1 MRTFNVESGRRT
13 AWWIVSCLLIT
24 SGCTST
30 RADRGALL
38 GGLLGAG
45 TGAVVGNAVGS
56 TAAGAALG
64 AGVGAVAG
72 SAIGDSL
79 DEIEAQ
85 NRAAI
90 AQQLG
95 REIQPG
101 QVTYEDVIAMT
112 RAGVAEELIL
122 THIRNN
128 GMVYPPGVDEI
139 IRLQQEG
146 VSTAVIKAMQEPPR
160 RPPASTPSTVV
171 IREPAP
177 PVVVHEYHD
186 YWWGPPVYRRYHYRR
201 PPPPPGVSFGV
212 TIRD

>member
-1 MRTFNVESGRRT
+1 MRFCRDKSAWLNALWLASGLF
-13 AWWIVSCLLIT
+13 VT

-30 RADRGALL
+30 HADRGALL

-64 AGVGAVAG
+64 AGVGAIAG
-72 SAIGDSL
+72 AALGDSL

-95 REIQPG
+95 RELRPG
-101 QVTYEDVIAMT
+101 RVTYDDVVAMT
-112 RAGVAEELIL
+112 RAGVAEELIV

-128 GMVYPPGVDEI
+128 GMVYLPGVDEI
-139 IRLQQEG
+139 IRLQQDG

-160 RPPASTPSTVV
+160 RPPSSTPSTVV

-186 YWWGPPVYRRYHYRR
+186 YWWGPPVYRRYHYHR
-201 PPPPPGVSFGV
+201 PSPPGVSFGV

>member
-1 MRTFNVESGRRT
+1 MRIFNDKS
-13 AWWIVSCLLIT
+13 AWRAALWTVSCLFIT
-24 SGCTST
+24 SGCTAT
-30 RADRGALL
+30 HADRGALL

-45 TGAVVGNAVGS
+45 TGAIVGNAVGS
-56 TAAGAALG
+56 TAAGAVLG
-64 AGVGAVAG
+64 AGVGTIAGAAVG
-72 SAIGDSL
+72 SSL

-95 REIQPG
+95 RELRPG
-101 QVTYEDVIAMT
+101 QVTYDDVVAMT
-112 RAGVAEELIL
+112 RAGVAEELIV

-160 RPPASTPSTVV
+160 RPPASAPSTVV

-186 YWWGPPVYRRYHYRR
+186 YWWGPPVYRRYHYHR
-201 PPPPPGVSFGV
+201 PPPPGVSFGV

>member
-1 MRTFNVESGRRT
+1 MPTKKVESGRHT
-13 AWWIVSCLLIT
+13 AWWVLTCLLLT

-30 RADRGALL
+30 HADRGALL

-64 AGVGAVAG
+64 AGVGAIAG
-72 SAIGDSL
+72 AAIGDSL

-95 REIQPG
+95 RELQPG
-101 QVTYEDVIAMT
+101 RVTYDDVIAMT
-112 RAGVAEELIL
+112 KAGVAEELIL

-160 RPPASTPSTVV
+160 RPASSTPSTVV

-186 YWWGPPVYRRYHYRR
+186 YWWGPPVYRRYHYHR
-201 PPPPPGVSFGV
+201 PPPPGVSFGV